1 MSASPIAP
9 AAGRFVVSAE
19 RWSGGWDLFIDGA
32 GLSSGGGVTQ
42 VTSLDDADAQVR
54 SYLQSVYQADFS
66 TVEIDIA
73 LPGHPARSPESRWR
87 ASARPAPT
95 G

>member
-1 MSASPIAP
+1 M
-9 AAGRFVVSAE
+9 AGRLVVSVE

-66 TVEIDIA
+66 NVEIDIA
-73 LPGHPARSPESRWR
+73 LPDQAG
-87 ASARPAPT
+87 ASKT
-95 G
+95 SS

>member
-1 MSASPIAP
+1 MSTSPEVSVA
-9 AAGRFVVSAE
+9 RRLVVSVE
-19 RWSGGWDLFIDGA
+19 KWSGGWDLFIDGA

-42 VTSLDDADAQVR
+42 VTSLDDVDAQVR
-54 SYLQSVYQADFS
+54 SYLEAVYQADFS

-73 LPGHPARSPESRWR
+73 LPDQG
-87 ASARPAPT
+87 

>member
-1 MSASPIAP
+1 MNTPGASL
-9 AAGRFVVSAE
+9 AGRLVVSVE
-19 RWSGGWDLFIDGA
+19 KWSGGWDLFIDGA

-54 SYLQSVYQADFS
+54 SYLEAVYKADFS

-73 LPGHPARSPESRWR
+73 LPDQAG
-87 ASARPAPT
+87 
-95 G
+95 